1 MIETGSLVL
10 LVSPRGKRYMRRIE
24 DGAELHTN
32 EGKLAL
38 ADVAKAGY
46 GARVKTHMGRE
57 YKVYRPTLYD
67 LCKNVKRQT
76 QIIYP
81 KEIGYIIMRLGIGP
95 GMRVVECGSGSG
107 SLTVALSWFVGPTG
121 KIYTYERREEFFKL
135 CSRNLRWAG
144 LDDGRVEQ
152 VNHNIEEGFIH
163 TDADALFLDVR
174 TPWEY
179 LDSVAKA
186 VRPGAPVGFL
196 LPTVNQV
203 SYLVEGLQKGPFE
216 DVEVVE
222 ILLRRYKTV
231 PDRMRPEDRMVAHTG
246 FLVFARHS
254 EKSTEAEPEAELKSD
269 AAVDASAETAAPAE
283 APAESAVNAAAPE
296 AAAETATAPDA
307 EDTAK
312 EETTEE

>member
-38 ADVAKAGY
+38 ADVAQAGF

-57 YKVYRPTLYD
+57 YKIYRPTLYD

-107 SLTVALSWFVGPTG
+107 SLTVALAWFVGPTG
-121 KIYTYERREEFFKL
+121 KVLTYERREEFFKL
-135 CSRNLRWAG
+135 CGRNLRWAG

-152 VNHNIEEGFIH
+152 TLRHIEEGFVH

-174 TPWEY
+174 EPWLY

-186 VRPGAPVGFL
+186 IRPGAPVGFL

-203 SYLVEGLQKGPFE
+203 SHLVEGLDAGPFE
-216 DVEVVE
+216 DIEVVE
-222 ILLRRYKTV
+222 ILLRRYKPV
-231 PDRMRPEDRMVAHTG
+231 PDRMRPEDRMIAHTG

-254 EKSTEAEPEAELKSD
+254 EFMRAPEI
-269 AAVDASAETAAPAE
+269 V
-283 APAESAVNAAAPE
+283 AESAGEAAPQVAADVAPE
-296 AAAETATAPDA
+296 VAGEPEIADAPMAGAAAEEVVDIAPA
-307 EDTAK
+307 P
-312 EETTEE
+312 EE

>member
-32 EGKLAL
+32 EGKLAM
-38 ADVAKAGY
+38 ADVAAAGY

-57 YKVYRPTLYD
+57 YKIYKPTLYD

-95 GMRVVECGSGSG
+95 GMRIIECGSGSG
-107 SLTVALSWFVGPTG
+107 SLTLALAWFVGPTG
-121 KIYTYERREEFFKL
+121 KVLTYERREEFYKL
-135 CSRNLRWAG
+135 CGRNLRWAG

-152 VNHNIEEGFIH
+152 TLRHIEDGFVH

-186 VRPGAPVGFL
+186 VSPGAPVGFL

-203 SYLVEGLQKGPFE
+203 GQLVDGLQNGPFE
-216 DVEVVE
+216 DIEVVE

-231 PDRMRPEDRMVAHTG
+231 PDRMRPEDRMIAHTG

-254 EKSTEAEPEAELKSD
+254 EFMTEEPSETPETSAPEIS
-269 AAVDASAETAAPAE
+269 ASETPAPETSGQAAPTETPGE
-283 APAESAVNAAAPE
+283 APTESPE
-296 AAAETATAPDA
+296 KTPATD
-307 EDTAK
+307 E
-312 EETTEE
+312 